1 MPRKSFGFRLA
12 GVSFCLRPVGP
23 LHLLGESTPAP
34 EATRWMTVIVHIAIH
49 LVEMLPI
56 KYDLSGG
63 LLIFFSLQLLRLHL
77 YRSVAF
83 LQRGSPARSLDEGV
97 VCPLGAGGVCAF
109 SGRLS
114 PPAASSMQSLSFSQE
129 AFQVFRPE
137 D

>member
-1 MPRKSFGFRLA
+1 M
-12 GVSFCLRPVGP
+12 
-23 LHLLGESTPAP
+23 
-34 EATRWMTVIVHIAIH
+34 H
-49 LVEMLPI
+49 LVEMRPI

-83 LQRGSPARSLDEGV
+83 LQGGFPAQSHEEGV
-97 VCPLGAGGVCAF
+97 VCPLGAGGVGAF

-114 PPAASSMQSLSFSQE
+114 SPVASSMQSLSFSQQ